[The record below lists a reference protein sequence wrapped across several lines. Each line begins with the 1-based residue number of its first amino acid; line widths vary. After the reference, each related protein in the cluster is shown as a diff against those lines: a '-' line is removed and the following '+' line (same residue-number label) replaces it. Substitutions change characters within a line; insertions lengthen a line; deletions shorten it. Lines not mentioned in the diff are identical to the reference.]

1 MKKQLAHLT
10 LLLLLIAGLGPY
22 AWAQEPPVFPDG
34 CEGLIALGNYLVQA
48 SEDERKTLTRSLKP
62 EQEDYARV
70 FQGKFGKRVYK
81 YHRKYWRRHDPVMR
95 PYYKAQTEPHCWN
108 TTPDSLAMYKGDAR
122 QFPGGYR
129 EIAQYFQPGI
139 VLYRLKLVK
148 PGMRLGTSFDAF
160 IFVNGRWKIFPR
172 PWVLSDELLRE

>member
-1 MKKQLAHLT
+1 MKRQLANLV
-10 LLLLLIAGLGPY
+10 LLCCLLAGSM
-22 AWAQEPPVFPDG
+22 ACASAQETPVFSEG
-34 CEGLIALGNYLVQA
+34 CDGLIALGNYLVQA
-48 SEDERKTLTRSLKP
+48 SEEERKALTRSLRP
-62 EQEDYARV
+62 EQEDYALV
-70 FQGKFGKRVYK
+70 FQGKFGKRVNK

-95 PYYKAQTEPHCWN
+95 PYYETQTEARCWS
-108 TTPDSLAMYKGDAR
+108 TTPDSLAMYKGNAR

-139 VLYRLKLVK
+139 IVYRLKLVK

-160 IFVNGRWKIFPR
+160 VYVNGRWKIFPR